1 MKEEAGGIFLCVVKL
16 IRRRIVKEKKKKKDG
31 DLVSESIGPKPQP
44 KQKAQ

>member
-1 MKEEAGGIFLCVVKL
+1 MFICVVKL
-16 IRRRIVKEKKKKKDG
+16 IRRRKVKKKKKDG

>member
-1 MKEEAGGIFLCVVKL
+1 MKEEAGGICLCVVKL
-16 IRRRIVKEKKKKKDG
+16 IRRRIVKEKKKDR

>member
-1 MKEEAGGIFLCVVKL
+1 MCRKTHQEENSEG
-16 IRRRIVKEKKKKKDG
+16 KKKDR

>member
-1 MKEEAGGIFLCVVKL
+1 MCRKTHQEENSEGN
-16 IRRRIVKEKKKKKDG
+16 KKKDG

>member
-1 MKEEAGGIFLCVVKL
+1 MKEEAGGICLCVVKL
-16 IRRRIVKEKKKKKDG
+16 IRRRIVKEIKKKDG